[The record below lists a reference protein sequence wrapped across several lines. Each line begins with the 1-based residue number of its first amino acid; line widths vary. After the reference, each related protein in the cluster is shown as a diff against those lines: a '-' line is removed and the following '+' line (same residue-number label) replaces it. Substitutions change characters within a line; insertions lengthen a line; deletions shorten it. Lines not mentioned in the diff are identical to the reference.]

1 MESPRHPHPNIV
13 LHTPL
18 TDLSKLNPFVE
29 DCLREGVRLIAVAG
43 PDAEIIE
50 DTIDDLVVG
59 DGSRADRFVVTS
71 SHAGELIEDVI
82 DFAASWDGGSEVREV
97 RL

>member
-1 MESPRHPHPNIV
+1 METPRADTPVVV

-18 TDLSKLNPFVE
+18 TDPSKLDQFVE

-43 PDAEIIE
+43 PDADRIE
-50 DTIDDLVVG
+50 DTIDEIVVG
-59 DGSRADRFVVTS
+59 DASQDDRFVVTS
-71 SHAGELIEDVI
+71 NHAGEPIEDVLS
-82 DFAASWDGGSEVREV
+82 FASSWDGGSEVKEV